1 MGEWIWMDGER
12 YGRRRIVSSWSGRLV
27 SLVFSE
33 LISVII
39 TTTTTMKYE
48 YRVPVDVRGRARV
61 CKKKKKKRGRER
73 PH

>member
-1 MGEWIWMDGER
+1 MDGEG
-12 YGRRRIVSSWSGRLV
+12 YGRRRIVCSWSGHLV

-39 TTTTTMKYE
+39 TTTTMDYK

-61 CKKKKKKRGRER
+61 CKKETTLKREG
-73 PH
+73 